1 MVMIQK
7 EKKTQVKLNNE
18 LMYLLTAFNIFD
30 AKMPRNVSNVS
41 DYAKVKPS
49 FHSSSFLSAYNY
61 GRRI

>member
-1 MVMIQK
+1 
-7 EKKTQVKLNNE
+7 
-18 LMYLLTAFNIFD
+18 MYLLTVFNIFD

-49 FHSSSFLSAYNY
+49 FHSFTFLSAYNY

>member
-1 MVMIQK
+1 MMIQK

-18 LMYLLTAFNIFD
+18 LMYLLTVFNIFD

-49 FHSSSFLSAYNY
+49 FHSFTFLSAYNY

>member
-1 MVMIQK
+1 
-7 EKKTQVKLNNE
+7 
-18 LMYLLTAFNIFD
+18 MYLLTAFNIFD
-30 AKMPRNVSNVS
+30 AKMPRNVNNVS